1 MILTFIGLFI
11 YVYYDCKEN
20 PSVKFYQDFIKKSKW
35 VGKKITLAF
44 NVSDEYKNRVIFS
57 LFDPNNEIINLS
69 KCNEELVESEDF
81 VYYCIV
87 NYSIT
92 KNSFSSHALKL
103 HLNLTEEIIDQEY
116 KIPFSFTIREPNIN
130 HTNYENPLDLYDQ
143 ESINKFKCFYYTK
156 EITSYRRYIKIIN
169 YTTDGGYIHDDQN
182 IDEIYLDD
190 FEDSRKT
197 MRTNQP
203 NEKNFIGS
211 YRILL
216 SKKIDVYERKYDSF
230 WNIISRVGGYSTPV
244 FLIFGILI
252 FIFVKPYDNIRI
264 YKALKKEGND
274 LTETIYNDYIKDN
287 NEYNEDFNN
296 IDSFKNEIDNN
307 NCFNKIKNQIMFLFC
322 YCCYYNKRTKHL
334 YLINKYIDDNVSL
347 ENKFK
352 EEDINEA
359 KKEDEKD
366 YRKENKKDD
375 KKEKLIYEL
384 EMGRINRSY
393 SFHDYRAKTSK
404 INPYNNI
411 FK

>member
-1 MILTFIGLFI
+1 M
-11 YVYYDCKEN
+11 
-20 PSVKFYQDFIKKSKW
+20 
-35 VGKKITLAF
+35 
-44 NVSDEYKNRVIFS
+44 
-57 LFDPNNEIINLS
+57 
-69 KCNEELVESEDF
+69 
-81 VYYCIV
+81 
-87 NYSIT
+87 
-92 KNSFSSHALKL
+92 
-103 HLNLTEEIIDQEY
+103 
-116 KIPFSFTIREPNIN
+116 
-130 HTNYENPLDLYDQ
+130 
-143 ESINKFKCFYYTK
+143 
-156 EITSYRRYIKIIN
+156 
-169 YTTDGGYIHDDQN
+169 
-182 IDEIYLDD
+182 
-190 FEDSRKT
+190 
-197 MRTNQP
+197 
-203 NEKNFIGS
+203 
-211 YRILL
+211 
-216 SKKIDVYERKYDSF
+216 
-230 WNIISRVGGYSTPV
+230 NIISRVGGYSTPV

-375 KKEKLIYEL
+375 KKEKLINEL
-384 EMGRINRSY
+384 EMGGINRSY